1 MSEVENAQ
9 DAAETEPFELPPASF
24 QTLAGM
30 LISQA
35 EFALLSF
42 ETEKGRHEPDLRVA
56 RHVIDLLAILQ
67 DKTKGNLSLE
77 EERLVGNSLTELRFR
92 FVQALEDSRKRAA
105 DNKKEETEGA
115 QA

>member
-9 DAAETEPFELPPASF
+9 EDAENEPLGLPPASF
-24 QTLAGM
+24 ETLAGM

-42 ETEKGRHEPDLRVA
+42 ETEKGRHEPDLRLA
-56 RHVIDLLAILQ
+56 RHVIDLIAVLE
-67 DKTKGNLSLE
+67 DKTKGNLSME
-77 EERLVGNSLTELRFR
+77 EQRLIGNSLTELRFR
-92 FVQALEDSRKRAA
+92 YIQALEDGRKR
-105 DNKKEETEGA
+105 EGA